1 MINIDRGFTMFN
13 SKTRSKMIVSLLG
26 LAVLSLSSAAFAE
39 SGAFIGASVGTA
51 TVSAVVPDPIDP
63 GFADINFDEDD
74 FAWKIYGGYAWDL
87 PVIDLG
93 VELGY
98 FDLGSPS
105 TDIIDE
111 PLEISVS
118 GYSAFALAGV
128 NLGPIGLFI
137 KGGIA
142 SWDADL
148 LIAGLRGSES
158 GSDPAYGVGLRF
170 TFASVE
176 IRGEYEILEIA
187 DADDVYMATLGLAW
201 RF

>member
-1 MINIDRGFTMFN
+1 MFK
-13 SKTRSKMIVSLLG
+13 SKTRTTMIASLLG
-26 LAVLSLSSAAFAE
+26 LAVLSLSPAAFAE
-39 SGAFIGASVGTA
+39 SGPFIGASVGTA
-51 TVSAVVPDPIDP
+51 TVSADVPDPIDP

-74 FAWKIYGGYAWDL
+74 FAWKVYGGYAWDL
-87 PVIDLG
+87 PILDLG

-105 TDIIDE
+105 ADVVGE
-111 PLEISVS
+111 KVGISVS

-128 NLGPIGLFI
+128 NLGPVGLFI

-142 SWDADL
+142 SWDANL
-148 LIAGLRGSES
+148 LIADLRGSDS
-158 GSDPAYGVGLRF
+158 GSDPAYGIGLRL
-170 TFASVE
+170 TFGSLEV
-176 IRGEYEILEIA
+176 RGEYENFDIA

>member
-1 MINIDRGFTMFN
+1 MQNIDRGFNMFN
-13 SKTRSKMIVSLLG
+13 SKTHGNLIVSLLG
-26 LAVLSLSSAAFAE
+26 LAALSLSPAAFAD

-51 TVSAVVPDPIDP
+51 TVSADVPDPIDP

-74 FAWKIYGGYAWDL
+74 FAWKVYGGYAWDL

-105 TDIIDE
+105 TDVGGL
-111 PLEISVS
+111 PVGISVS

-128 NLGPIGLFI
+128 NLGPVGLFI
-137 KGGIA
+137 KGGMA

-148 LIAGLRGSES
+148 QIADLRGSED
-158 GSDPAYGVGLRF
+158 GSDPAYGVGLRL
-170 TFASVE
+170 TFGSLEV
-176 IRGEYEILEIA
+176 RGEYEVFDID